1 MFNEKGEAAVVSTR
15 KGVGA
20 HVFSGQDIERIK
32 RVRINAE
39 KVRSVAYCCHVAT

>member
-20 HVFSGQDIERIK
+20 HVFSGQDMRNIK
-32 RVRINAE
+32 SEDKCWEGA
-39 KVRSVAYCCHVAT
+39 